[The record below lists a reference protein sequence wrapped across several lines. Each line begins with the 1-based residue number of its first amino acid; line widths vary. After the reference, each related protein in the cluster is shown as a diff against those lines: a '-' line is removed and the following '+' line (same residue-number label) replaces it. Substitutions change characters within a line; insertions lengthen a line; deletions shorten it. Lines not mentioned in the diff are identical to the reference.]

1 MKTALARTRGAARI
15 TNTSHPAFQGL
26 TEGNRKTFFF
36 PLTNRLPLHA
46 RMSRFTRQ
54 VITVFLTL
62 LGVSPLAAEG
72 VSPGASKLVDFGN
85 GWAITN
91 AMATGW
97 VGSALLVTFILW
109 LIGKPSI
116 IPSKGQAVIESLI
129 EGLRGI
135 FEPIVGKHA
144 FPAAFPLLV
153 TFFVFIL
160 FHNWMGLFPGV
171 GTVGWGQVVDGHF
184 QMSRPWVRPHNADFN
199 GTIALALISF
209 GAWAIIVFKIA
220 GPKLILKD
228 LFGNKADK
236 GETPGWLYPVLSLV
250 FLVVGLI
257 EVFSIAIRPF
267 TLSVRLFGNVYG
279 GENLL
284 HGTGFFFAFYFMEL
298 MVGVIQALVFT
309 LLTAVYIGLLCNH
322 EGGDHAHD
330 EAHGGGAHH

>member
-1 MKTALARTRGAARI
+1 
-15 TNTSHPAFQGL
+15 
-26 TEGNRKTFFF
+26 
-36 PLTNRLPLHA
+36 
-46 RMSRFTRQ
+46 MSRFTR
-54 VITVFLTL
+54 TASSTAAFL

-72 VSPGASKLVDFGN
+72 VAPGAAKLVDFGH

-97 VGSALLVTFILW
+97 AVSALLVAFVLW
-109 LIGKPSI
+109 LIGKPSVV
-116 IPSKGQAVIESLI
+116 PSKGQAVIESLI

-144 FPAAFPLLV
+144 FPASFPLLV
-153 TFFVFIL
+153 TFFIFIL
-160 FHNWMGLFPGV
+160 FHNWMGLLPGV
-171 GTVGWGQVVDGHF
+171 GTVGWGQMVDGHF
-184 QMSRPWVRPHNADFN
+184 HLTRPWIRPHNADFN

-209 GAWAIIVFKIA
+209 GAWAIIVFKFA
-220 GPKLILKD
+220 GPKLIIKD

-236 GETPGWLYPVLSLV
+236 AETPGWLYPVLSLV

-267 TLSVRLFGNVYG
+267 TLSVRLFGNVFG

-284 HGTGFFFAFYFMEL
+284 HGTGFFFVFYFMEL
-298 MVGVIQALVFT
+298 LVGVIQALVFT

-330 EAHGGGAHH
+330 AAHGGGGHH

>member
-46 RMSRFTRQ
+46 RMSRFTHQ
-54 VITVFLTL
+54 VTTIFLTL

-209 GAWAIIVFKIA
+209 GAWAIIVFKFA

-330 EAHGGGAHH
+330 EAHGGGAQH